1 MDSSY
6 SYISFSWV
14 LLKRG
19 MKNGTENGKLFT
31 VLDKSVKH
39 ARNDEVYVDYLTLYL
54 KLMYIIYRYHVCSV

>member
-6 SYISFSWV
+6 SYIRLRWV

-54 KLMYIIYRYHVCSV
+54 KLM